1 MLKIRPMGGWLKFR
15 LIIVLLAWVFAI
27 LFLLPTLSGKSVAFL
42 PKEKIRLGLDLQGGT
57 HLLLEVKTEEALSN
71 FLTRLKTEI
80 TESLKSKHIFAL
92 QAEVVNSKI
101 ELLLLNE
108 EMIPPF
114 EKFLADEYPNLKME
128 EVKRIGDRVKVT
140 LNLDPKEQQNIE
152 DSAVDQ
158 ALETIRNRIDQLG
171 VTEPEI
177 ARQGER
183 RILVQLPGIK
193 DPERAKSII
202 GKTALLEF
210 KLVDEEHDLQ
220 EALSG
225 NVPEGSIILYGIKR
239 DKNTGRIVKIPY
251 LLKEK
256 TLLTGDAVK
265 DARVAFG
272 EFNRP
277 YISLTFTSW
286 GAKEFERITGEN
298 VGKRLAIILDGTV
311 YSAPVIREKISGGK
325 AVIEGDFTIE
335 EARDLAIVLR
345 AGALP
350 ASLGILEER
359 TVGPSLGKDLVEKGV
374 RAVIIGGLLVLLFM
388 IIYYRFFGVVADL
401 ALILNLLLVLA
412 VMVMLKATLTLPGIA
427 GLALTVGMGVDA
439 NILIFERI
447 KEELREGKP
456 YKAALDNG
464 YSRALLTI
472 FDAQITTLIAALF
485 LFQFGTGPIKGF
497 AVTLSLG
504 ILINLFTSI
513 FTTKAIFDWLF
524 QARVLKELRL

>member
-1 MLKIRPMGGWLKFR
+1 M
-15 LIIVLLAWVFAI
+15 IIVLLTWIFAI
-27 LFLLPTLSGKSVAFL
+27 WFLLPTLSGKSLGFL
-42 PKEKIRLGLDLQGGT
+42 MKDKIRLGLDLQGGT
-57 HLLLEVKTEEALSN
+57 HLLLEVKIEEALSN
-71 FLTRLKTEI
+71 FLTRFKNEMMDTLRAKR
-80 TESLKSKHIFAL
+80 IFAL
-92 QAEVVNSKI
+92 GGEVVNDKI

-108 EMIPPF
+108 EMIPPL
-114 EKFLADEYPNLKME
+114 EKFLADEYPNLKIE
-128 EVKRIGDRVKVT
+128 DIKRVGERVKVT
-140 LNLDPKEQQNIE
+140 LILDSNEKQNIKN
-152 DSAVDQ
+152 SAVDQ

-193 DPERAKSII
+193 DPERAKTII
-202 GKTALLEF
+202 GKTAVLEF

-225 NVPEGSIILYGIKR
+225 NVPEGSIILYGIRR
-239 DKNTGRIVKIPY
+239 DKTTGRVIKIPY
-251 LLKEK
+251 LLKKK

-277 YISLTFTSW
+277 YISLSFTSW

-325 AVIEGDFTIE
+325 AVIEGDFTLE

-374 RAVIIGGLLVLLFM
+374 KVVIIGGLLVLIFM

-427 GLALTVGMGVDA
+427 GLVLTVGMGVDA

-447 KEELREGKP
+447 KEELKEGKP

-472 FDAQITTLIAALF
+472 LDAQITTLIAALV

-504 ILINLFTSI
+504 ILINLFTAI
-513 FTTKAIFDWLF
+513 FVTKAIFDWLF
-524 QARVLKELRL
+524 QARVLKELKL